1 MATKKMLSI
10 LGTLVALAAL
20 VAFTDSKNANAP
32 EYTSDGALKFP
43 QDYRYWTYI
52 TSGLDM
58 SYNAAAQSAMAAGH
72 HMFDNVFVNP
82 SSYKAFLE
90 SGTWP
95 DKTQFVLE
103 VREAKG
109 KGSINQHGNFQD
121 TDVMG
126 YDVHVKDSRF
136 PGGWAFFNFDDT
148 AKPAKMID
156 TKAECYSCHSQ
167 HGAVD
172 TTFVQFYPTLM
183 PVAKEKGTLSANYVK
198 EEAARA
204 AEPAPAP
211 SPEQKY

>member
-1 MATKKMLSI
+1 MATKKITLS
-10 LGTLVALAAL
+10 LCALLALTTLL
-20 VAFTDSKNANAP
+20 AFTKDENANVP
-32 EYTSDGALKFP
+32 EYTADGALKFP

-58 SYNAAAQSAMAAGH
+58 SYNAAAQSAMAAGQ

-82 SSYKAFLE
+82 SSYKAFME

-103 VREAKG
+103 VREAQG
-109 KGSINQHGNFQD
+109 KGSINQHGNFQG

-136 PGGWAFFNFDDT
+136 AGGWAFFAFAGDGT
-148 AKPAKMID
+148 SKPAQMID
-156 TKAECYSCHSQ
+156 TKAECYICHSQ
-167 HGAVD
+167 HAAVD
-172 TTFVQFYPTLM
+172 TTFVQFYPTLL
-183 PVAKEKGTLSANYVK
+183 PIAKAKGTLSPSYVK

-204 AEPAPAP
+204 AEAVPP
-211 SPEQKY
+211 SDKK

>member
-1 MATKKMLSI
+1 MSTKRILATLI
-10 LGTLVALAAL
+10 ALLAVATFLD
-20 VAFTDSKNANAP
+20 FTKEESTDLP
-32 EYTSDGALKFP
+32 QYTSDGSLKFP
-43 QDYRYWTYI
+43 QNYRYWTYI

-82 SSYKAFLE
+82 ASYRAFQE
-90 SGTWP
+90 TGTWP

-103 VREAKG
+103 VREAQG
-109 KGSINQHGNFQD
+109 KGSINQHGNFQA

-136 PGGWAFFNFDDT
+136 AGGWAFFNFDDT
-148 AKPAKMID
+148 SKPAKMID

-167 HGAVD
+167 HAAVD
-172 TTFVQFYPTLM
+172 TTFVQFYPTLL
-183 PVAKEKGTLSANYVK
+183 PVAKAKGTLSPSYVK

-204 AEPAPAP
+204 ANAAPA
-211 SPEQKY
+211 SDKK